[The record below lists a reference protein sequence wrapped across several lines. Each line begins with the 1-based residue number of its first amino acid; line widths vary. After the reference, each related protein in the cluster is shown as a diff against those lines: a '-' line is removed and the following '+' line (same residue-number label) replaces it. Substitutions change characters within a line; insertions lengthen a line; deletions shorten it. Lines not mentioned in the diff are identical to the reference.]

1 MMEKDAPVSQ
11 LSQHSRAIPAIDRP
25 YAEVIGDPISHS
37 KSPLIHRF
45 WLEKLGLDAD
55 YRAAHVTPDDLP
67 AFIEQRRADPNWR
80 GCNVTIPHK
89 VAMLDLVADPG
100 GVRDSIGAMNTV
112 VRQEDGSLLG
122 TNTDAAGFYGPIA
135 DLDLT
140 GAPVAIVGA
149 GGAARAVL
157 FALARMNVGKVTIL
171 NRSPLKGAALLGR
184 FGLKGEALPLTA
196 RLPEARLLVNT
207 SALGMEG
214 QPPLDLDLLP
224 LPPEALVYDIVYA
237 PLHTPLLDAAEA
249 RGLETIDG
257 LEMLVGQAAAAFE
270 LFFGQP
276 APREHDGELRER
288 LLA

>member
-1 MMEKDAPVSQ
+1 MEKQAPVSQ
-11 LSQHSRAIPAIDRP
+11 LSQHSRAEDATGRP
-25 YAEVIGDPISHS
+25 YAEVIGDPIAHS
-37 KSPLIHRF
+37 KSPLIHGF
-45 WLEKLGLDAD
+45 WLEKLGIAAD
-55 YRAAHVTPDDLP
+55 YRATRVAPEDLP
-67 AFIEQRRADPNWR
+67 AFIQQRCADPLWR

-100 GVRDSIGAMNTV
+100 NIRDSIGAANTV
-112 VRQEDGSLLG
+112 FRSEDGDLIV
-122 TNTDAAGFYGPIA
+122 TNTDAAGFYAPIA
-135 DLDLT
+135 DLDLA
-140 GAPVAIVGA
+140 GQPVVVVGA

-157 FALARMNVGKVTIL
+157 FALSRLGVGKVTIL
-171 NRSPLKGAALLGR
+171 NRSPLKAAALLGR
-184 FGLKGEALPLTA
+184 FGLKGEALPLSA
-196 RLPEARLLVNT
+196 RLPEAKLLVNT

-224 LPPEALVYDIVYA
+224 LPSDATVYDIVYA

-288 LLA
+288 LIG